1 MSTSVT
7 SDKGFYGWTNLGTAA
22 VIGVVA
28 TFYVI
33 SFSYFLPYLVDHF
46 GWARRDVSFA
56 ASISMIAMGLCG
68 PVAGIFIFKYGARCA
83 MVLGN
88 SLGFLGF
95 MLVYFHNQLWQL
107 YLGYGLLM
115 GVAAGLGGMLAT
127 TTVVNNWF
135 VKKRRLAL
143 SLLLGSGGVVGIFM
157 GRGLIALI
165 EAFGWRNTALIIA
178 CLIVLLAVF
187 VPAIFIRN
195 KPEDLG
201 QVPDG
206 PESEVEDKSKMVPPK
221 AAYKTPVQFTSKEA
235 MRTRCMWLL
244 VTYFCLNMLAMGAI
258 MTHQIAYL
266 FDIGIT
272 AAMAGIALGVMSGF
286 MAFSQLSLSFAGR
299 RFSMHAIAVFGEALK
314 LVGLLILITT
324 NTLPFVFLY
333 MIILGMGFGFAMVA
347 TMNMFP
353 DYFGAK
359 YYPKIMGTVRLF
371 WTFVG
376 AVGAPLAGH
385 IRDVSGSYLS
395 AFQGAVVVT
404 AIGLICLI
412 FAKAPV
418 HPSLKEPKREEAL
431 ETVA

>member
-28 TFYVI
+28 TFYMI
-33 SFSYFLPYLVDHF
+33 SFSYFLPYLVDDF
-46 GWARRDVSFA
+46 GWTYGTASLA

-68 PVAGIFIFKYGARCA
+68 PIAGIFIFKYGARRA

-88 SLGFLGF
+88 SVGFLGF
-95 MLVYFHNQLWQL
+95 LLVYFHAHLWQL
-107 YLGYGLLM
+107 YVGYGLLM

-127 TTVVNNWF
+127 TTVINNWF

-157 GRGLIALI
+157 GRALIALI
-165 EAFGWRNTALIIA
+165 ETFGWRYTALILS
-178 CLIVLLAVF
+178 CLILLLAVIL
-187 VPAIFIRN
+187 PAIFIRN

-206 PESEVEDKSKMVPPK
+206 PDSEIKDKREIVPPK
-221 AAYKTPVQFTSKEA
+221 AAYKTPVHFTAKEA
-235 MRTRCMWLL
+235 MRTRCLWLL
-244 VTYFCLNMLAMGAI
+244 VAYFCLNMVAMGAI

-266 FDIGIT
+266 LDIGIP

-286 MAFSQLSLSFAGR
+286 MAFSQLSLGFVGR
-299 RFSMHAIAVFGEALK
+299 RFSMHAFAIFGETLK
-314 LVGLLILITT
+314 LVGLVILILT
-324 NTLPFVFLY
+324 NSLPFVFLY
-333 MIILGMGFGFAMVA
+333 MIFLGLGFGFGMVA
-347 TMNMFP
+347 IMNIFP

-385 IRDVSGSYLS
+385 IRDVSGTYLP

-404 AIGLICLI
+404 ALGLICLV
-412 FAKAPV
+412 FATAPV
-418 HPSLKEPKREEAL
+418 HPSLKEPKTAEA
-431 ETVA
+431 